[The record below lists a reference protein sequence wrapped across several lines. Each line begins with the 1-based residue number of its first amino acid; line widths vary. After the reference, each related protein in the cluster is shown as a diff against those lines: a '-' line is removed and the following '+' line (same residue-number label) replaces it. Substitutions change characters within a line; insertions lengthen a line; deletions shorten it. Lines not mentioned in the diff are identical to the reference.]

1 MRFLHRMRVHPI
13 HIKEETT
20 MSEVDKAT
28 QLETDKK
35 FINIADHF
43 IDQANQQCEKN
54 DHQLVNASLLYAS
67 ARFSAFI
74 TASLSE
80 SKENFEEGTDAAIAF
95 YVEEFEKML
104 REHMR
109 QYKSTFDK
117 RDTPPY
123 PH

>member
-1 MRFLHRMRVHPI
+1 
-13 HIKEETT
+13 
-20 MSEVDKAT
+20 MSQNEKDK
-28 QLETDKK
+28 QLEADKK
-35 FINIADHF
+35 FIKIADQF
-43 IDQANQQCEKN
+43 INQANQQCNEN

-80 SKENFEEGTDAAIAF
+80 SKEAFEDGTDEAVEF

-104 REHMR
+104 REHMK

-117 RDTPPY
+117 KVTPPY

>member
-1 MRFLHRMRVHPI
+1 
-13 HIKEETT
+13 
-20 MSEVDKAT
+20 MSKVDKTT
-28 QLETDKK
+28 QLEADKQ
-35 FINIADHF
+35 FIAMADYF
-43 IDQANQQCEKN
+43 IDQANQQCEKK

-80 SKENFEEGTDAAIAF
+80 SKENFEEDTDAAIAF

-117 RDTPPY
+117 RVTPPY